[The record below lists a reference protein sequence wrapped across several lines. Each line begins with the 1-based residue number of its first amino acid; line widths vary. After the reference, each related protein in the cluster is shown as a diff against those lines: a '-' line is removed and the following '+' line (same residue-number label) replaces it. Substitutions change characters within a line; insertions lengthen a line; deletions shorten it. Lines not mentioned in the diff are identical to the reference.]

1 MIDNFI
7 KRNINAGFLAV
18 LFLVSC
24 NNADSKKVETKDTV
38 TTTDT
43 QGGVAQT
50 TTTETTTTTEVPKF
64 SSPEAQQLADD
75 YTKYVNEYVA
85 AAKSGDATKIQE
97 LAGKQQEWA
106 TKTATALTKLTPED
120 AKLWSEYAQKLA
132 AELTASA
139 AK

>member
-1 MIDNFI
+1 MKKMVLSAAI
-7 KRNINAGFLAV
+7 AA

>member
-1 MIDNFI
+1 MKKMALSAAI
-7 KRNINAGFLAV
+7 AA
-18 LFLVSC
+18 LFFASC

-38 TTTDT
+38 TTADT

-50 TTTETTTTTEVPKF
+50 TTTETTTTTAVPKF

-85 AAKSGDATKIQE
+85 AAKSGDATKLQE
-97 LAGKQQEWA
+97 LVGKQQEWA
-106 TKTATALTKLTPED
+106 TKTATAASKLTPED

-132 AELTASA
+132 AELTANA
-139 AK
+139 TK

>member
-1 MIDNFI
+1 M
-7 KRNINAGFLAV
+7 KKMV
-18 LFLVSC
+18 LSAAIAALFFASC

-64 SSPEAQQLADD
+64 SSPEAQQLAND
-75 YTKYVNEYVA
+75 YTKYVNEYVS

-97 LAGKQQEWA
+97 LAAKQGEWA
-106 TKTATALTKLTPED
+106 TKTAAAVSKLTPED
-120 AKLWSEYAQKLA
+120 AKLWTEYAQKLA

-139 AK
+139 TK